1 MTILTSSGNYFHFD
15 NPELHPFSIEDIAN
29 SLSKI
34 CRFTGHVSHFY
45 SVAQH
50 SVYVSRLLPIELR
63 LQGLLHDAAEAYVGD
78 VSSPLKRRL
87 PNYKEIEHR
96 VERAL
101 NAQFGLPFPLDPL
114 IKEADLRMLSAER
127 KEFLP
132 VADDSFWPG
141 WDPLRKENTLEPI
154 PFRIGPMDW
163 QKAKSFFLAEF
174 YAITT
179 GTPRQLGSAV
189 PRGY

>member
-1 MTILTSSGNYFHFD
+1 MTILTASGNYFAFD
-15 NPELHPFSIEDIAN
+15 YPELHPFSIEDIAN

-34 CRFTGHVSHFY
+34 CRFTGHTSHFY

-50 SVYVSRLLPIELR
+50 SVYVSRLLPEHLR
-63 LQGLLHDAAEAYVGD
+63 MQGLMHDAAEAYVGD

-87 PNYKEIEHR
+87 PDYKAIEHR
-96 VERAL
+96 VEAAL
-101 NAQFGLPFPLDPL
+101 NAQFGLPFPLHPDV
-114 IKEADLRMLSAER
+114 KQADLRMLMAER
-127 KEFLP
+127 HEFLP
-132 VADDSFWPG
+132 RDDDSHWPF
-141 WDPLRKENTLEPI
+141 DVEPV

-174 YAITT
+174 SAINA
-179 GTPRQLGSAV
+179 GTHGQLGSAQ